1 MSSST
6 SFTQNS
12 WGCDVSLS
20 PSPSLDY
27 EQLNRRIEAGHR
39 RSLVSTII
47 LSIATLVVAGGLL
60 AFTGYEIKQAN
71 RQLGEV
77 QGKIT
82 QANQANES
90 AQSELKKTQD
100 QLRAALAQVT
110 DLQSQLDAAKK
121 QLSDALDLSKHAYTL
136 HWDDLKL
143 LYVQNGNAGEVL
155 VKIEQLRNNVKWGM
169 ANTPAGGYNS
179 PGFAELVLKQLGRVP
194 NGTSL
199 ANLPRDDGPPRAGDI
214 VVYASGYSLFYFRDQ
229 NQKEFVVGMTPLGVL
244 SLNYDFGI
252 KRETVL
258 HTGLTR

>member
-1 MSSST
+1 
-6 SFTQNS
+6 
-12 WGCDVSLS
+12 VSLS

-27 EQLNRRIEAGHR
+27 EQLTRRIEVGHR
-39 RSLVSTII
+39 RSLVSTIV
-47 LSIATLVVAGGLL
+47 LSIATLVLAGGLL
-60 AFTGYEIKQAN
+60 AFTGFEIKQAN

-82 QANQANES
+82 QANEANVS
-90 AQSELKKTQD
+90 AQSELKQTQD
-100 QLRAALAQVT
+100 QLRAALAQVQSLQGQVT
-110 DLQSQLDAAKK
+110 DLQTQLDAAKK

-136 HWDDLKL
+136 HWDDLKM

-179 PGFAELVLKQLGRVP
+179 PGFAELVLKQVGRVP

-229 NQKEFVVGMTPLGVL
+229 NRQEFVIGMTPLGLL
-244 SLNYDFGI
+244 SLNYDFGV
-252 KRETVL
+252 KREAVL